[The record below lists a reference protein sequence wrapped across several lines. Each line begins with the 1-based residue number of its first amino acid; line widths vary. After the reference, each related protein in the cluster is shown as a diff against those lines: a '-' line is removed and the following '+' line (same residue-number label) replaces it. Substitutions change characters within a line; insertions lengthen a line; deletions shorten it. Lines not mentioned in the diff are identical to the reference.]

1 MMNEQSETTNG
12 LVAAAML
19 AAGIGC
25 FVLGLTTSL
34 AQGSKV
40 IGGMLNFYNQVGS
53 LSGKTIVAV
62 VVWFV
67 AWGVLAS
74 KWKDQ
79 SVDFGKVYKVTLI
92 LVALG
97 VLGTFPPFFDLLGH

>member
-1 MMNEQSETTNG
+1 MMNQQSETTNG

-25 FVLGLTTSL
+25 FFLGLTTSL
-34 AQGSKV
+34 AQGSKA
-40 IGGMLNFYNQVGS
+40 IGGMLNFYNPVGP
-53 LSGKTIVAV
+53 LGGKTIVAV
-62 VVWFV
+62 VIWLV
-67 AWGVLAS
+67 AWGVFAG

-79 SVDFGKVYKVTLI
+79 PADFGKMFKVTLI

-97 VLGTFPPFFDLLGH
+97 LLGSFPLFFDLFGH

>member
-1 MMNEQSETTNG
+1 MMKQQSETTNG
-12 LVAAAML
+12 SVAAAML

-25 FVLGLTTSL
+25 LVLGVTTSL
-34 AQGSKV
+34 AQGSKA
-40 IGGMLNFYNQVGS
+40 IGGMLNFYNPVGP

-62 VVWFV
+62 VIWLGV
-67 AWGVLAS
+67 WGVLAS

-79 SVDFGKVYKVTLI
+79 SADFDKVYKVTLI
-92 LVALG
+92 LVGLG

>member
-1 MMNEQSETTNG
+1 MMNRQSESNG
-12 LVAAAML
+12 SVVAAML

-25 FVLGLTTSL
+25 SVLGLMISL
-34 AQGSKV
+34 SEGSKA
-40 IGGMLNFYNQVGS
+40 IGGILNLYDPVGP

-62 VVWFV
+62 LLWLV
-67 AWGVLAS
+67 AWAILAS

-79 SVDFGKVYKVTLI
+79 EVNFGKVYKVTLI

-97 VLGTFPPFFDLLGH
+97 VVGTFPLVFGLLGH

>member
-1 MMNEQSETTNG
+1 MMKQQSETTNG
-12 LVAAAML
+12 SVVAAML

-25 FVLGLTTSL
+25 LGLGLTTSL
-34 AQGSKV
+34 AQGSKA
-40 IGGMLNFYNQVGS
+40 IGGMLNFYDPVGP

-62 VVWFV
+62 VIWLV

-79 SVDFGKVYKVTLI
+79 SADFGKVYKVTLI
-92 LVALG
+92 LVGLG

>member
-1 MMNEQSETTNG
+1 MMNQQSESTNG

-25 FVLGLTTSL
+25 FFLGLNTSL
-34 AQGSKV
+34 AQGSKA
-40 IGGMLNFYNQVGS
+40 IGGMLNFYNPVGP
-53 LSGKTIVAV
+53 LAGKTIVAL
-62 VVWFV
+62 VVWLA

-74 KWKDQ
+74 TWRDREV
-79 SVDFGKVYKVTLI
+79 SFGKVYKVTLI

-97 VLGTFPPFFDLLGH
+97 LLGTFPLFFDLL

>member
-1 MMNEQSETTNG
+1 MMNQQSESNNG

-25 FVLGLTTSL
+25 FFLGLTTSL

-40 IGGMLNFYNQVGS
+40 IGGMLNFYNPVGP
-53 LSGKTIVAV
+53 LGGKTIVAV
-62 VVWFV
+62 VVWLI

-74 KWKDQ
+74 KWKDR
-79 SVDFGKVYKVTLI
+79 SADFGKIYKVTLI
-92 LVALG
+92 LVGLG
-97 VLGTFPPFFDLLGH
+97 LLGTFPPFFDLLGH